1 VLIDLHDLTEGQRE
15 ESVFVVRD
23 QSTNLLDAVNAF
35 IARTPFP
42 LP

>member
-1 VLIDLHDLTEGQRE
+1 MQQVHDLDPGRRE

-23 QSTNLLDAVNAF
+23 RSTGLLDAVNAF
-35 IARTPFP
+35 LARTPFP